1 MNGSKKYI
9 IREHFHLMLTRNAQR
24 KVTSDT
30 NDRNLKLF
38 LGTETWYIKPLFG
51 VSSIML
57 PDENESAPLS

>member
-1 MNGSKKYI
+1 
-9 IREHFHLMLTRNAQR
+9 MLTRNAQR